1 MTYVSTKLRC
11 YSGIIRLYYEDEQFI
26 KAWSFEDIKN
36 TVYRWFSIEKRE
48 INVIV
53 SNLETSFYHRD
64 NNPYGRTESDNIIEE
79 PIVRIYGEIIR
90 PDITDDNIKEE
101 LISLFS
107 FLSSELK
114 QKCQFYFQ
122 GYRENAYI
130 RLC

>member
-36 TVYRWFSIEKRE
+36 TVYRWFSIEKRD

-53 SNLETSFYHRD
+53 SNLETSFYHRE
-64 NNPYGRTESDNIIEE
+64 NIPYERTESDNIIEE

>member
-1 MTYVSTKLRC
+1 MTYVATKLRC
-11 YSGIIRLYYEDEQFI
+11 YSGIIRLYYEDEQI
-26 KAWSFEDIKN
+26 MKAWSFEDIKN

-53 SNLETSFYHRD
+53 SNLETSFYHRA
-64 NNPYGRTESDNIIEE
+64 YGLTETYNIIED
-79 PIVRIYGEIIR
+79 PIVRIYGEISK
-90 PDITDDNIKEE
+90 PDITDDNIKKE
-101 LISLFS
+101 LLSLFS

>member
-48 INVIV
+48 INVNV
-53 SNLETSFYHRD
+53 SNLETSFYHRE
-64 NNPYGRTESDNIIEE
+64 NITYGRTESDNIIEE
-79 PIVRIYGEIIR
+79 PIVRIYGEIIK

>member
-36 TVYRWFSIEKRE
+36 TVYRWFSIEKRD

-53 SNLETSFYHRD
+53 SNLETSFYHRE

>member
-1 MTYVSTKLRC
+1 MTYVATKLRC

-53 SNLETSFYHRD
+53 SNLETSFYHRE
-64 NNPYGRTESDNIIEE
+64 NNIIEE
-79 PIVRIYGEIIR
+79 PIVRIYGEIIK

>member
-64 NNPYGRTESDNIIEE
+64 NNPYGRTESDIHSHT
-79 PIVRIYGEIIR
+79 
-90 PDITDDNIKEE
+90 DITCVSHSTY
-101 LISLFS
+101 LSLMFE
-107 FLSSELK
+107 F
-114 QKCQFYFQ
+114 
-122 GYRENAYI
+122 
-130 RLC
+130 

>member
-1 MTYVSTKLRC
+1 MTYVATKLRC
-11 YSGIIRLYYEDEQFI
+11 YSGIIRLYYEDEQI
-26 KAWSFEDIKN
+26 MKAWSFEDIKN

-53 SNLETSFYHRD
+53 SNLETSFYHRE
-64 NNPYGRTESDNIIEE
+64 NNIIEE
-79 PIVRIYGEIIR
+79 PIVRIYGEISK

>member
-1 MTYVSTKLRC
+1 MEKTYVSTKLRC
-11 YSGIIRLYYEDEQFI
+11 YSGIIRLYYDEEQYT
-26 KAWSFEDIKN
+26 KAWSLDYVKN
-36 TVYRWFSIEKRE
+36 TVYRWFCLENRE
-48 INVIV
+48 INVAV
-53 SNLETSFYHRD
+53 SNLETSFLYNKERQ
-64 NNPYGRTESDNIIEE
+64 IVEE
-79 PIVRIYGEIIR
+79 PIVRVYGEIIK

-101 LISLFS
+101 LLSLFS

>member
-48 INVIV
+48 INVNV
-53 SNLETSFYHRD
+53 SNLETSFYHRE
-64 NNPYGRTESDNIIEE
+64 NIPYGRTESDNTIEE
-79 PIVRIYGEIIR
+79 PIVRIYGEIIK